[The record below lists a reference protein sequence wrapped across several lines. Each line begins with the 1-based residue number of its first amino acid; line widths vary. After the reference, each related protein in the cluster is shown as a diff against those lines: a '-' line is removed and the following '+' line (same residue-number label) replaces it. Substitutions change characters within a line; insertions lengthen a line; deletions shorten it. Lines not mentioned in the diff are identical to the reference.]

1 MFTMKFPSEY
11 IEDQRVKRHGE
22 NLAGIRVRAAQ
33 REAERAITRNPML
46 VVSAIAALIT
56 MIFVPPSPAYLDYFH
71 WHTLVCLLCI
81 LMVIS
86 AFDSSGLLEF
96 VAHSVVERVK
106 SLRALVVVLVLVT
119 LGCSMIL
126 SNDMTLVT
134 ILPLAVLLL
143 RSIRRERDIPFV
155 FIMITLT
162 ANLGGMLLP
171 FGNPHN
177 LYLYTLFDVDFGEFV
192 SLMAP
197 PLVLSMVLILA
208 CCLFVG
214 KAEFH
219 YRKPPAIILSKPHVF
234 LYVALFALCIAM
246 TVEAVSYVAGA
257 LVVIVA
263 LALADRTVLAKTDYA
278 LVLTFVCFFVFS
290 GNIAQMPEVS
300 AFFEALI
307 QNCGAFIASL
317 LSSQVIS
324 NVPTAILFSHFS
336 NDWAGIALGTNIGAV
351 GTPISSLATLIAL
364 RQYQKVLAED
374 AEKDNGKAEVG
385 DGSAGA
391 NVGTSGEAAAG
402 KGGAV
407 AAGKGDVA
415 TEGTLSE
422 KGKASSKEPAHGLIS
437 NGRFILRF
445 EVYNFAFLIVVALF
459 EFFVIGI
466 R

>member
-1 MFTMKFPSEY
+1 MRFPSEY
-11 IEDQRVKRHGE
+11 IEDQRVKRHGQ
-22 NLAGIRVRAAQ
+22 NLAGIRVRAAE

-96 VAHSVVERVK
+96 VAHSVAEHVK
-106 SLRALVVVLVLVT
+106 SLRALVIVLVLVT

-134 ILPLAVLLL
+134 ILPLAVLML

-177 LYLYTLFDVDFGEFV
+177 LYLYTLFDVGFGEFV

-219 YRKPPAIILSKPHVF
+219 YRKPPAIILSKPHVA
-234 LYVALFALCIAM
+234 LYAALFALCIAM
-246 TVEAVSYVAGA
+246 TLEAVSYVAGA
-257 LVVIVA
+257 LVIIVA

-324 NVPTAILFSHFS
+324 NVPTAILLSHFS

-364 RQYQKVLAED
+364 RQYQKVLADD
-374 AEKDNGKAEVG
+374 AAKGGGEAVAD
-385 DGSAGA
+385 DGSVVSNADARRKASAQKG
-391 NVGTSGEAAAG
+391 SAAAG
-402 KGGAV
+402 ETFPG
-407 AAGKGDVA
+407 
-415 TEGTLSE
+415 
-422 KGKASSKEPAHGLIS
+422 KGKAPGRKLAHGLIS
-437 NGRFILRF
+437 NRRFLFRF
-445 EVYNFAFLIVVALF
+445 EVYNFAFLVVVALF

>member
-1 MFTMKFPSEY
+1 MFTMRFPSEY
-11 IEDQRVKRHGE
+11 IEDQRVKRHGQ
-22 NLAGIRVRAAQ
+22 NLAGIRVRAAE

-96 VAHSVVERVK
+96 VAHSVAEHVK
-106 SLRALVVVLVLVT
+106 SLRALVIVLVLVT

-134 ILPLAVLLL
+134 ILPLAVLML

-177 LYLYTLFDVDFGEFV
+177 LYLYTLFDVGFGEFV

-219 YRKPPAIILSKPHVF
+219 YRKPPAIILSKPHVA
-234 LYVALFALCIAM
+234 LYAALFALCIAM
-246 TVEAVSYVAGA
+246 TLEAVSYVAGA
-257 LVVIVA
+257 LVIIVA

-324 NVPTAILFSHFS
+324 NVPTAILLSHFS

-364 RQYQKVLAED
+364 RQYQKVLA
-374 AEKDNGKAEVG
+374 
-385 DGSAGA
+385 DGSAKG
-391 NVGTSGEAAAG
+391 GGEAVADDGSVVSNADARRKASAQKGSAAAG
-402 KGGAV
+402 ETFPG
-407 AAGKGDVA
+407 
-415 TEGTLSE
+415 
-422 KGKASSKEPAHGLIS
+422 KGKAPGRKLAHGLIS
-437 NGRFILRF
+437 NRRFLFRF
-445 EVYNFAFLIVVALF
+445 EVYNFAFLVVVALF

>member
-1 MFTMKFPSEY
+1 MFTMRFPSEY
-11 IEDQRVKRHGE
+11 IEDQRVKRHGQ
-22 NLAGIRVRAAQ
+22 NLAGIRVRAAE

-96 VAHSVVERVK
+96 VAHSVAEHVK
-106 SLRALVVVLVLVT
+106 SLRALVIVLVLVT

-134 ILPLAVLLL
+134 ILPLAVLML

-177 LYLYTLFDVDFGEFV
+177 LYLYTLFDVGFGEFV

-219 YRKPPAIILSKPHVF
+219 YRKPPAIILSKPHVA
-234 LYVALFALCIAM
+234 LYAALFALCIAM
-246 TVEAVSYVAGA
+246 TLEAVSYVAGA
-257 LVVIVA
+257 LVIIVA

-324 NVPTAILFSHFS
+324 NVPTAILLSHFS

-364 RQYQKVLAED
+364 RQYQKVLADD
-374 AEKDNGKAEVG
+374 AAKGGGEAVAD
-385 DGSAGA
+385 DGSVVSNADARRKASAQKG
-391 NVGTSGEAAAG
+391 SAAAG
-402 KGGAV
+402 ETFPG
-407 AAGKGDVA
+407 
-415 TEGTLSE
+415 
-422 KGKASSKEPAHGLIS
+422 KGKAPGRKLAHGLIS
-437 NGRFILRF
+437 NRRFLFRF
-445 EVYNFAFLIVVALF
+445 EVYNFAFLVVVALF

>member
-1 MFTMKFPSEY
+1 MFTMRFPSEY
-11 IEDQRVKRHGE
+11 IEDQRVKRHGQ
-22 NLAGIRVRAAQ
+22 NLAGIRVRAAE

-96 VAHSVVERVK
+96 VAHSVAEHVK
-106 SLRALVVVLVLVT
+106 SLRALVIVLVLVT

-134 ILPLAVLLL
+134 ILPLAVLML

-177 LYLYTLFDVDFGEFV
+177 LYLYTLFDVGFGEFV

-219 YRKPPAIILSKPHVF
+219 YRKPPAIILSKPHVA
-234 LYVALFALCIAM
+234 LYAALFALCIAM
-246 TVEAVSYVAGA
+246 TLEAVSYVAGA
-257 LVVIVA
+257 LVIIVA

-324 NVPTAILFSHFS
+324 NVPTAILLSHFS

-364 RQYQKVLAED
+364 RQYQKVLADD
-374 AEKDNGKAEVG
+374 AAKGGGEAVAD
-385 DGSAGA
+385 DGSVVSNADARRKASAQKG
-391 NVGTSGEAAAG
+391 SAAAG
-402 KGGAV
+402 ETFPG
-407 AAGKGDVA
+407 
-415 TEGTLSE
+415 
-422 KGKASSKEPAHGLIS
+422 KGKAPGRKLAHGLIS
-437 NGRFILRF
+437 NRRFLFRF

>member
-1 MFTMKFPSEY
+1 MFTMRFPSEY
-11 IEDQRVKRHGE
+11 IEDQRVKRHGQ
-22 NLAGIRVRAAQ
+22 NLAGIRVRAAE

-96 VAHSVVERVK
+96 VAHSVAEHVK
-106 SLRALVVVLVLVT
+106 SLRALVIVLVLVT

-134 ILPLAVLLL
+134 ILPLAVLML

-155 FIMITLT
+155 FVMITLT

-177 LYLYTLFDVDFGEFV
+177 LYLYTLFDVGFGEFV

-219 YRKPPAIILSKPHVF
+219 YRKPPAIILSKPHVA
-234 LYVALFALCIAM
+234 LYAALFALCIAM
-246 TVEAVSYVAGA
+246 TLEAVSYVAGA
-257 LVVIVA
+257 LVIIVA

-317 LSSQVIS
+317 LSSQVIN
-324 NVPTAILFSHFS
+324 NVPTAILLSHFS

-364 RQYQKVLAED
+364 RQYQKVLADGSAKGGGEAVAD
-374 AEKDNGKAEVG
+374 

-402 KGGAV
+402 KGSA
-407 AAGKGDVA
+407 AAGE
-415 TEGTLSE
+415 TTSE
-422 KGKASSKEPAHGLIS
+422 KDKAPGGKPAHGLIS
-437 NGRFILRF
+437 NGRFLFRF

>member
-1 MFTMKFPSEY
+1 MFTMRFPSEY
-11 IEDQRVKRHGE
+11 IEDQRVKRHGQ
-22 NLAGIRVRAAQ
+22 NLAGIRVRAAE

-96 VAHSVVERVK
+96 VAHSVAEHVK
-106 SLRALVVVLVLVT
+106 SLRALVIVLVLVT

-134 ILPLAVLLL
+134 ILPLAVLML

-177 LYLYTLFDVDFGEFV
+177 LYLYTLFDVGFGEFV
-192 SLMAP
+192 SLIAP

-219 YRKPPAIILSKPHVF
+219 YRKPPAIILSKPHVA
-234 LYVALFALCIAM
+234 LYAALFALCIAM
-246 TVEAVSYVAGA
+246 TLEAVSYVAGA
-257 LVVIVA
+257 LVIIVA

-317 LSSQVIS
+317 LSSQVIN
-324 NVPTAILFSHFS
+324 NVPTAILLSHFS

-364 RQYQKVLAED
+364 RQYQKVLADD
-374 AEKDNGKAEVG
+374 AAKGGGEAVAD
-385 DGSAGA
+385 DGSVVSNADARRKASAQKG
-391 NVGTSGEAAAG
+391 SAAAG
-402 KGGAV
+402 ETFPG
-407 AAGKGDVA
+407 
-415 TEGTLSE
+415 
-422 KGKASSKEPAHGLIS
+422 KGKAPGRKLAHGLIS
-437 NGRFILRF
+437 NRRFLFRF
-445 EVYNFAFLIVVALF
+445 EVYNFAFLVVVALF